1 MLHTPIDLFSLE
13 SHFILRF
20 SINSSSHLALVKTV
34 DPALQSSLLNLP
46 GNQLFGT
53 DVEPVRSMPVSFVA
67 SHALGSVPN
76 LASHALG
83 STRTIVTALYQ
94 NKGCMLLLAV
104 RGQHGKCR
112 NQAQKTYKR
121 KGKSIEPVS
130 VKGGKVIIQYC
141 TEIYTQL

>member
-1 MLHTPIDLFSLE
+1 MLYTPIDLFSLE
-13 SHFILRF
+13 SHFILHF

-67 SHALGSVPN
+67 SHAVGLGSVPN

-94 NKGCMLLLAV
+94 NKGCMLLLSV

-112 NQAQKTYKR
+112 NQAQKTVKR
-121 KGKSIEPVS
+121 KEKLIEPVS
-130 VKGGKVIIQYC
+130 MTRG
-141 TEIYTQL
+141 

>member
-1 MLHTPIDLFSLE
+1 MLVNVATLFVLTMVTVLLVSGVGV
-13 SHFILRF
+13 
-20 SINSSSHLALVKTV
+20 SIQTTV
-34 DPALQSSLLNLP
+34 DLALQSSLLNLP

-94 NKGCMLLLAV
+94 NKGCML
-104 RGQHGKCR
+104 C
-112 NQAQKTYKR
+112 
-121 KGKSIEPVS
+121 
-130 VKGGKVIIQYC
+130 C
-141 TEIYTQL
+141 